1 MFLIRLPRSSFAVL
15 LLIVSLISSAAA
27 QERTSQA
34 AVPHTSTQAA
44 NSQQRPRYIYRKH
57 TLEDRVKDLAKKLDL
72 DEQQQAGVKAV
83 LERQQLQAR
92 KIQFDQTLSGEERI
106 SLFRD
111 LQEDS
116 VLRIRALLNDE
127 QKKKYDPLNHS
138 TDQTD
143 SSQPY
148 IDNWLKQGT
157 HK

>member
-1 MFLIRLPRSSFAVL
+1 MFLNRLSRAASAVL
-15 LLIVSLISSAAA
+15 LLTVSLIFSAAA
-27 QERTSQA
+27 QEQPSPSA
-34 AVPHTSTQAA
+34 APNPGTTAA
-44 NSQQRPRYIYRKH
+44 NSPQRPRYIYRKH

-72 DEQQQAGVKAV
+72 DEEQQAGVKGV

-138 TDQTD
+138 PDQAD
-143 SSQPY
+143 SSKPY